1 MPGIWRDAGHVQ
13 KAADDVCG
21 LEDNRSRTLDYEV
34 DLVYK
39 VVTMADPAYLGEFEQ
54 LVLLAVLRLARE
66 DGSAASG
73 AAIARVLE
81 EQAGRRVSRG
91 ALYTTLD
98 RLEAKGLLRWKIATG
113 GPERG
118 TLPRRA
124 YGVTPRGMEAVR
136 GAQRTL
142 QRMWRGL
149 EQVLKDRS

>member
-1 MPGIWRDAGHVQ
+1 
-13 KAADDVCG
+13 
-21 LEDNRSRTLDYEV
+21 
-34 DLVYK
+34 
-39 VVTMADPAYLGEFEQ
+39 MADPAYLGEFEQ

-98 RLEAKGLLRWKIATG
+98 RLEGKGLLRWKIATG